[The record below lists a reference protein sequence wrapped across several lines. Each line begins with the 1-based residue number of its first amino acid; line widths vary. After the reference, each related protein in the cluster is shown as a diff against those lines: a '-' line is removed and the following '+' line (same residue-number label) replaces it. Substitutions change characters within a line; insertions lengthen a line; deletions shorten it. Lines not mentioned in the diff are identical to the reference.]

1 MSSLSFP
8 QRLRLA
14 WSAAKLSGRNFQS
27 KDPWEFIEADVPF
40 EAFGKGSLH
49 EFDWYWSGVSQ
60 VKVTDVTDIS
70 NWLAG
75 CEGANDRALFRQ
87 DDFWQHPLT
96 FEQLRRGDCE
106 DHALWTWRKLGEIG
120 LRTEFVCG
128 RYRVAPDEQHHH
140 AWTVFHDASGSYL
153 FDPVIKDPK
162 AALRPLAEAKAAYIP
177 HLSVDERFQRK
188 IYGGYLDWLSLFRG
202 NARSA
207 YSELQ
212 CARILETIRTLE
224 RRITERFP
232 ASGLSRICA
241 ELGLLTS
248 KTEAT
253 IGRLRR
259 PIWVLRIGAVLGV
272 FAIIA
277 VASGLAVFGW
287 NGQFSVP
294 SLAELLIASEAA
306 VNELILLAAAV
317 FFMVSLEKRFKR
329 RAALKALHRL
339 RSIVHVVDMHQ
350 LTKDPGYTAVTP
362 TASSPERDLTRSE
375 MGRYLDYCS
384 ELFSLTSKTAALYA
398 QHLSD
403 PVVLDA
409 VGDIETLA
417 ASLSNKVWQKI
428 MILDTAHAN

>member
-1 MSSLSFP
+1 MPSLSLP
-8 QRLRLA
+8 QRARMAWPLFKLA
-14 WSAAKLSGRNFQS
+14 GRYLPS
-27 KDPWEFIEADVPF
+27 KDVWESVEADVPF

-49 EFDWYWSGVSQ
+49 EFDWYWGGVSQ
-60 VKVTDVTDIS
+60 VKVTDVADIGK
-70 NWLAG
+70 WLAG
-75 CEGANDRALFRQ
+75 CEGVDDKALFRQ

-120 LRTEFVCG
+120 VHTEFVCG
-128 RYRVAPDEQHHH
+128 RYRPAPDEEHHH
-140 AWTVFHDASGSYL
+140 AWVIFHDASGSYL

-162 AALRPLAEAKAAYIP
+162 LALRPLTEAKGAYIP

-188 IYGGYLDWLSLFRG
+188 IYGGHIDWLTLFQGTR
-202 NARSA
+202 RST

-224 RRITERFP
+224 RRISERFP

-253 IGRLRR
+253 IERLRR

-272 FAIIA
+272 LAIIA

-287 NGQFSVP
+287 NGKFSVP

-362 TASSPERDLTRSE
+362 TASSPERDLSRSE

-409 VGDIETLA
+409 VSDIETLA

-428 MILDTAHAN
+428 MILDIAHAN

>member
-1 MSSLSFP
+1 V
-8 QRLRLA
+8 
-14 WSAAKLSGRNFQS
+14 
-27 KDPWEFIEADVPF
+27 KDP
-40 EAFGKGSLH
+40 G
-49 EFDWYWSGVSQ
+49 
-60 VKVTDVTDIS
+60 
-70 NWLAG
+70 LA
-75 CEGANDRALFRQ
+75 
-87 DDFWQHPLT
+87 
-96 FEQLRRGDCE
+96 
-106 DHALWTWRKLGEIG
+106 
-120 LRTEFVCG
+120 V
-128 RYRVAPDEQHHH
+128 
-140 AWTVFHDASGSYL
+140 
-153 FDPVIKDPK
+153 
-162 AALRPLAEAKAAYIP
+162 RPLREAKAAYIP

-188 IYGGYLDWLSLFRG
+188 LYGGYLHWLSLFRG
-202 NARSA
+202 TARSA

-212 CARILETIRTLE
+212 CARILETIRKLE

-253 IGRLRR
+253 IERLRR
-259 PIWVLRIGAVLGV
+259 PIWLLRLGAVLGV
-272 FAIIA
+272 LAIVAIA
-277 VASGLAVFGW
+277 GGLAVFGW
-287 NGQFSVP
+287 HGPFSVP

-306 VNELILLAAAV
+306 VNEVILLAAAV
-317 FFMVSLEKRFKR
+317 FFMVSLEKRAKR

-350 LTKDPGYTAVTP
+350 LTKDPGYAGVTP
-362 TASSPERDLTRSE
+362 TSSSPERDLTRSE

-409 VGDIETLA
+409 VSDIETLA